1 MGQDLRGDSAGS
13 SLPNR
18 IGVATAPVRLG
29 ACTDDLILCAVDVPV
44 GHGVRVCQS
53 ARQLVDV
60 GGTGAQPGTRPDE
73 VRWDSRRTSPI
84 LAPGHLAKLW
94 ALRGGGSAQMA
105 PVLRPPAGNGDVA
118 ACPKAVLAPVR
129 APRAAN
135 GGVAACPKVW
145 VGAQSGLGRHPRNLR
160 TDPGRA
166 DRVRLCREDED
177 CGGERQRGEGGGQPG
192 TSAGTGLL
200 SRHDPLLL
208 PGRVVRP
215 LRLGGCF
222 GHAADRLRYGC
233 GTAAVERSVRN
244 RRSRGRA
251 GRAGVLATPAR

>member
-1 MGQDLRGDSAGS
+1 MSLRDPRRASPATTRSRDCPGRPRGRRRRVQGLSAGTRS
-13 SLPNR
+13 RRRSWRIARPPANLSMSAGRGRSL
-18 IGVATAPVRLG
+18 GLG
-29 ACTDDLILCAVDVPV
+29 RARSAGTPV
-44 GHGVRVCQS
+44 GP
-53 ARQLVDV
+53 L
-60 GGTGAQPGTRPDE
+60 
-73 VRWDSRRTSPI
+73 PI
-84 LAPGHLAKLW
+84 VAPGQLAKLW
-94 ALRGGGSAQMA
+94 ALRDGASALLA

-200 SRHDPLLL
+200 SRHDHSSFRGGSFARS
-208 PGRVVRP
+208 GRRV
-215 LRLGGCF
+215 LRACCGSP
-222 GHAADRLRYGC
+222 AIRLRNGC
-233 GTAAVERSVRN
+233 GRKVGQEPQVAW
-244 RRSRGRA
+244 
-251 GRAGVLATPAR
+251 